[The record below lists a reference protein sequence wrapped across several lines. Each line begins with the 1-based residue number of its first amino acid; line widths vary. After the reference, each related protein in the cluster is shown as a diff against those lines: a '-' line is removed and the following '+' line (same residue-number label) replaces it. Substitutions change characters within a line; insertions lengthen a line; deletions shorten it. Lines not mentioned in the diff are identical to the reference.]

1 MRDMHLVQV
10 TNKFIYMAKSSNKK
24 DESEDQVSS
33 NDILSGFLKENKG
46 DHFNDVVPKSV
57 VISTGSLLLDS
68 MVKVRSGSVL
78 RLCGK
83 GNELGKTSQSFVYAR
98 NFMDTMPKSKTI
110 YIKAEGRL
118 TPEIQARSGHTFVN
132 SPAEWSY
139 GTVFVFSSN
148 IFETVAGLI
157 ETLLKSMHELG
168 EHLCIIID
176 SLDGLILKDDLQTK
190 GIDGNMKVAGVPK
203 LTKEMFRRLALPI
216 NHYDA
221 LMIMLSQYS
230 AAISLDPYSK
240 EPPRQVDASGGSS
253 AGHQSDYVFLY
264 GIRFGGDMILE
275 KPDEKPD
282 MHKNKILGLYAGI
295 EIKKSSTDV
304 TGSRVKIP
312 IKKGR
317 VGSAIWVEKEVVD
330 MLFMFDMIDRKASWL
345 TPRESLTK
353 ELTEA
358 GLETIPKLQ
367 GLPAL
372 YDYMETN
379 KPVFEYLLAK
389 FKKMV

>member
-1 MRDMHLVQV
+1 MAKA
-10 TNKFIYMAKSSNKK
+10 TNKKE
-24 DESEDQVSS
+24 ESEEISS

-46 DHFNDVVPKSV
+46 DHFNDVVPKNEI
-57 VISTGSLLLDS
+57 ISSGSLIIDS
-68 MVKVRSGSVL
+68 LAKVRSGSVI

-83 GNELGKTSQSFVYAR
+83 GNELGKTSQSFVFAQ
-98 NFMDTMPKSKTI
+98 NFMDTMPKSKTL
-110 YIKAEGRL
+110 YVKAEGRL
-118 TPEIQARSGHTFVN
+118 TPEMQTRSGHTFVN
-132 SPAEWSY
+132 TPADWSY
-139 GTVFVFSSN
+139 GTVFVLSSN

-168 EHLCIIID
+168 ENLCIIID

-240 EPPRQVDASGGSS
+240 EPPRQVEASGGSS

-282 MHKNKILGLYAGI
+282 MQKNKVLGLYAGI
-295 EIKKSSTDV
+295 EFKKSSTDV
-304 TGSRVKIP
+304 TGTRIKVP

-317 VGSAIWVEKEVVD
+317 IGSAIWVEKEVVD
-330 MLFMFDMIDRKASWL
+330 MLFMFDLIDRKASWL
-345 TPRESLTK
+345 TPRESLTQ

-372 YDYMETN
+372 YDYMENN
-379 KPVFEYLLAK
+379 KPVFEYLLTK
-389 FKKMV
+389 FKKII